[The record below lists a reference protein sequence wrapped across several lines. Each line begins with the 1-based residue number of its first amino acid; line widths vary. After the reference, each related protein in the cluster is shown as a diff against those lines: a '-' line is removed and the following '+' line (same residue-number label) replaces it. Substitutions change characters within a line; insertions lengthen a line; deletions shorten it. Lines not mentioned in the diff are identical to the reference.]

1 MTTECSQLTFD
12 FYPLAKRDVV
22 ADFEGGTITSD
33 AGALLLRELEAATT
47 IIQRFADCFS
57 DHRDPQLIEHSI
69 TELVAQRVYG
79 LALGYEDLNDHD
91 ELRKDPL
98 LATLVG
104 KADPTGQSRVRRRDQ
119 GTPLAGK
126 STLNRLELTP
136 KDGPTKRYKKTTL
149 DGDAVDRFFVE
160 TFVQA
165 HTRAPERIVL
175 DFDAT
180 DDPLHGKQEGRFFHG
195 YYREYCYLPLY
206 VFCDDFLLAARL
218 RPSDIDAAKGT
229 VEELER
235 IVPQIREQ
243 WPEVEIIVRADAG
256 FCRDE
261 IMAWCEENRV
271 EYVLGLA
278 KNERLKGAIA
288 EELESAKAEWKE
300 TEKAARIYKEFR
312 YRTLKS
318 WGRERR
324 VVGKAEHLCKGPNP
338 RFIVTSFSEKT
349 FEAEALYEFYCGR
362 GDMENRIKEKQLD
375 MFADRTSTHFLWSN
389 QIRLW
394 LSSVAY
400 ALLQSLRYH
409 GLQETELAKA
419 QCGTIRLRL
428 LKIGAQVRLSVRRVY
443 VSMASGY
450 PYAKIFAQVY
460 QKLRA
465 LRPLPAS

>member
-1 MTTECSQLTFD
+1 MPTECRQLTFD
-12 FYPLAKRDVV
+12 FAPLAKRDVV

-69 TELVAQRVYG
+69 TELVAPRVYG

-278 KNERLKGAIA
+278 KNERLKGGDCRG
-288 EELESAKAEWKE
+288 
-300 TEKAARIYKEFR
+300 ARECEGR
-312 YRTLKS
+312 VEGDGKS
-318 WGRERR
+318 GADLQGVSLPYSE
-324 VVGKAEHLCKGPNP
+324 VVGSRTA
-338 RFIVTSFSEKT
+338 R
-349 FEAEALYEFYCGR
+349 GR
-362 GDMENRIKEKQLD
+362 QSGASLQGTQPAVHRDVVLRKD
-375 MFADRTSTHFLWSN
+375 
-389 QIRLW
+389 IR
-394 LSSVAY
+394 S
-400 ALLQSLRYH
+400 R
-409 GLQETELAKA
+409 G
-419 QCGTIRLRL
+419 
-428 LKIGAQVRLSVRRVY
+428 
-443 VSMASGY
+443 
-450 PYAKIFAQVY
+450 
-460 QKLRA
+460 A
-465 LRPLPAS
+465 LRVLLWPR